1 MTKDTFQKE
10 IKEAVPKLLDLA
22 RELAWNKIS
31 DNCKF
36 IMTEIKGSERNFH
49 VQRVLRKKENDKKV
63 PVTFLEIMPS
73 LQNLYD
79 NLYDINLHI
88 YRADKYLTVV
98 DFRYYPKSSLN
109 QDYRQSVL
117 DKPPMLHFK
126 IATPPWLM
134 DKKQKF
140 DINWEHKQW
149 LINWKLFWA
158 RQKLKQQKRLT

>member
-1 MTKDTFQKE
+1 
-10 IKEAVPKLLDLA
+10 
-22 RELAWNKIS
+22 
-31 DNCKF
+31 
-36 IMTEIKGSERNFH
+36 
-49 VQRVLRKKENDKKV
+49 NDKKV